1 MSSLIFLIEALLLY
15 LTSSDDTVPVACNKW
30 NSKFPFCDTS
40 LPLDT
45 RIKDLISRLT
55 LDEKAVQLTARESP
69 SNAIPRLGIPEYNW
83 GTNCIHSVLSGCGS
97 YCPTMF
103 PEPNGLGATFN
114 KSLIYNISTAI
125 GLEMRALWAEGVG
138 SSHHSNLP
146 HIGLDC
152 WGPTINI
159 GRDPRWYN
167 PVYSIQ
173 IFVCGYYIYIVY
185 INNTGAECMK

>member
-1 MSSLIFLIEALLLY
+1 MAASVLLLLQLLLS
-15 LTSSDDTVPVACNKW
+15 LTSSDDTVPVACYKL
-30 NSKFPFCDTS
+30 KFPFCNTS
-40 LPLDT
+40 LPLND
-45 RIKDLISRLT
+45 RINDLISRLT

-69 SNAIPRLGIPEYNW
+69 SNAIPRLGIPEYDW
-83 GTNCIHSVLSGCGS
+83 GANCIHSVLSRCGS
-97 YCPTMF
+97 YCSTMF

-138 SSHHSNLP
+138 EDHHSNLP

-159 GRDPRWYN
+159 GRDPRWYIISLQS
-167 PVYSIQ
+167 PSK
-173 IFVCGYYIYIVY
+173 FCF
-185 INNTGAECMK
+185 